1 MGAELGGGKER
12 IDAYCMDQL
21 TRHRDALKTVQLTR
35 ELEDEISSVA
45 GEDAV
50 EHSKLMSGAAGVS
63 LYEAYE
69 AAADGDFE
77 RVDAVL
83 KTIGQHKGPKW
94 TAETKTNIYSMAG
107 RMKEALHIAQSYNRG
122 APMQKWLFEAE
133 ADLLYRL
140 NMLDDLKALCVL
152 WQDLMVE
159 RFEMHLNRA
168 RVMHKTGNLK
178 RAERIVNAL
187 IILEPLDSMARLLKG
202 DILVQLGRYDDAVD
216 HYDKGLLVSDDIM
229 LLTARVRA
237 LLKGRHIQEAMD
249 DCDDFLAEFP
259 NHRGF
264 TELRKAV
271 VDGAKQ

>member
-1 MGAELGGGKER
+1 MGAESSDDKDR
-12 IDAYCMDQL
+12 IDSYCMEQL
-21 TRHRDALKTVQLTR
+21 TRYRDASKMVQLGSG
-35 ELEDEISSVA
+35 LEDEISRVA

-50 EHSKLMSGAAGVS
+50 EHAKLMDGAAGVP
-63 LYEAYE
+63 LYEAYG
-69 AAADGDFE
+69 AAADSDFE

-83 KTIGQHKGPKW
+83 ETIGRHKGSKW
-94 TAETKTNIYSMAG
+94 TAETKAGIYSMAG
-107 RMKEALHIAQSYNRG
+107 RMEEALHIVQSYNRD
-122 APMQKWLFEAE
+122 APIQKQLFTVE

-140 NMLDDLKALCVL
+140 NMLDDLKELCMT
-152 WQDLMVE
+152 WKDFMVE

-202 DILVQLGRYDDAVD
+202 DILVQLGRYDDAVN
-216 HYDKGLLVSDDIM
+216 HYDKGLSVSDDMM

-237 LLKGRHIQEAMD
+237 LLKGRRIQEALE

-259 NHRGF
+259 DHREF
-264 TELRKAV
+264 TELRKTV
-271 VDGAKQ
+271 VDGAKR